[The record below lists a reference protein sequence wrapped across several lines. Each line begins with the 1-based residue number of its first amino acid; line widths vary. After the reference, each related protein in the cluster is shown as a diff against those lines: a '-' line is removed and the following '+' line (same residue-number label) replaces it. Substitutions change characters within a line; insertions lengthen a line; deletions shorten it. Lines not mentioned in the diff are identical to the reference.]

1 MALVKKNIW
10 TLFWTII
17 LLSVLLFS
25 YYGYYL
31 WKRNQSDFHQFQYTQ
46 VNLFSDSV
54 EAFLKSQESL
64 LQVLGSQLAVDN
76 HIPKAATHSAT
87 LDRVRKTHPFF
98 AGFGLADLNGD
109 LKVVSSNL
117 NIEKLPNLLEQ
128 EVSRNGFLQALRTTK
143 LVAGRTYQL
152 KALNDDAIAIAIRK
166 AILSDKGDAVAVMTA
181 GVKVNET
188 VLFNSKRHS
197 AEKFNEL
204 DIIRDDGYLQFYSG
218 DKLGTK
224 SYTKPVPLNTLQA
237 LIDSVLLDN
246 DIDLETLKNSRKPW
260 ATEFVLNQSTK
271 RVMMEYDPY
280 FQFWIVSTVESSYV
294 NSQFLNRFLFSL
306 IISISSALVFY
317 MLVRSIAVA
326 EQDKYEQLL
335 YQTRHDLL
343 TDLPNHVY
351 LSNLID
357 KSQVPPFATI
367 FINVDRFKSVND
379 SYGHEFGDKVIKEVA
394 SRLMPYSESKDCL
407 VRGTGDEFL
416 ILTSNLDDE
425 WLITISEEIL
435 EKLSLPFVVGEVS
448 FLLTASIGIAK
459 YPAHGS
465 NYDELIRSLDFAM
478 LQAKKTKNAIY
489 FYSPRLQSEH
499 VESLYLEQKLRL
511 AIKEDQI
518 TLLYQ
523 PQVSADGELY
533 GAEALA
539 RWTDDELGFVPPD
552 RFIAIAE
559 QSGLM
564 PALGQQI
571 ITIALSEI
579 TPLRNT
585 LSSDFRLSL
594 NISVK
599 QFMMK
604 DFYSQLLTSLDE
616 FGFPPS
622 SVTLE
627 ITENLFIE
635 DLEKVKP
642 ICDKLIQKGI
652 IISLDDFGTGYSSLS
667 ILRDLPI
674 KELKIDKSF
683 VDNIDSNGKSKTM
696 IRNIIEIGKNYRMN
710 VLAEGVETE
719 SQKQILSQL
728 GCDHFQGY
736 LYSKPISSAE
746 LSAYSAK

>member
-31 WKRNQSDFHQFQYTQ
+31 WKRNQADFHQFQYTQ

-76 HIPKAATHSAT
+76 QIPQQATHSAT
-87 LDRVRKTHPFF
+87 LDRVRKNHPFF
-98 AGFGLADLNGD
+98 AGFGLANLNGD
-109 LKVVSSNL
+109 LRVVSSNL
-117 NIEKLPNLLEQ
+117 NLEKLPNLLEQ
-128 EVSRNGFLQALRTTK
+128 EVSRNGFMQTLRTTK

-152 KALNDDAIAIAIRK
+152 KALDDDSIAIAIRK

-188 VLFNSKRHS
+188 VLFNNKRHS
-197 AEKFNEL
+197 AAKFNEL

-246 DIDLETLKNSRKPW
+246 DVDLETLKSSRKPW

-306 IISISSALVFY
+306 VISIASALVFY

-343 TDLPNHVY
+343 TDLPNQVY

-367 FINVDRFKSVND
+367 FINIDRFKSVND

-407 VRGTGDEFL
+407 IRGTGDEFM

-425 WLITISEEIL
+425 WLITISEKIL

-459 YPAHGS
+459 YPPHGS

-499 VESLYLEQKLRL
+499 VESLYLEQKLRQ

-523 PQVSADGELY
+523 PQVNAQGELY

-579 TPLRNT
+579 TPLRSK
-585 LSSDFRLSL
+585 LSSDFRLSI

-604 DFYSQLLTSLDE
+604 DFYSQLLTSLDD

-635 DLEKVKP
+635 DLDKVKP

-719 SQKQILSQL
+719 SQKQVLSQL

-736 LYSKPISSAE
+736 LYSKPISSSE

>member
-1 MALVKKNIW
+1 VKKNIW

-31 WKRNQSDFHQFQYTQ
+31 WKRNQADFHQFQYTQ

-76 HIPKAATHSAT
+76 QIPRQATHSAT

-117 NIEKLPNLLEQ
+117 NTEKLPNLLEQ

-181 GVKVNET
+181 GVKVSET
-188 VLFNSKRHS
+188 VLFNDKRHS
-197 AEKFNEL
+197 AEKYNEL
-204 DIIRDDGYLQFYSG
+204 DIIRDDGYLQFFSG

-246 DIDLETLKNSRKPW
+246 DIDLETLKSSRKPW

-306 IISISSALVFY
+306 VISIASALVFY

-343 TDLPNHVY
+343 TDLPNQVY
-351 LSNLID
+351 LSNMID
-357 KSQVPPFATI
+357 KSQIPPFATI
-367 FINVDRFKSVND
+367 FINIDRFKSVND

-394 SRLMPYSESKDCL
+394 SRLMPYSETKDCL
-407 VRGTGDEFL
+407 IRGTGDEFM

-425 WLITISEEIL
+425 WLITISEKIL

-459 YPAHGS
+459 FPAHGS
-465 NYDELIRSLDFAM
+465 NYDEMIRSLDFAM
-478 LQAKKTKNAIY
+478 LQAKKTKNDIY

-499 VESLYLEQKLRL
+499 VETLYLEQKLRQ
-511 AIKEDQI
+511 AIKEEQI
-518 TLLYQ
+518 SLLYQ
-523 PQVSADGELY
+523 PQVNAEGELY

-539 RWTDDELGFVPPD
+539 RWTDDELGFIPPD

-579 TPLRNT
+579 TPLRSK
-585 LSSDFRLSL
+585 LSSDFRLSI

-604 DFYSQLLTSLDE
+604 DFYSQLLTSLDD

-635 DLEKVKP
+635 DLDKVKP

-736 LYSKPISSAE
+736 LYSKPITSAE
-746 LSAYSAK
+746 LSAYSAKCG